1 MTVSDIWTFSP
12 LLIIACGALLV
23 LLSGA
28 ILPGRY
34 GTFLGM
40 VVAVGTGLWVLQSPP
55 SVTPVMGI
63 ALTPFAR
70 FLITLFSLTAACTL
84 LLSHDFNER
93 EGLSGEEYPA
103 TVLFALFGMIVLV
116 SAVNLL
122 TLFLGLESLSFAFY
136 ILVAYDRNRSI
147 SSEAGLKYL
156 LLGSIA
162 AAFMAFGIA
171 LIYAGSG
178 TLNIGPGM
186 YAALAAPGTANPL
199 ITAGWGLL
207 LLGLAFKVSLVPMHL
222 WTPDVYQGGPT
233 PVIAFLSTAS
243 KGSGFAA
250 FLILFHGVTALNF
263 LHLPLQC
270 LSLLSMTVGN
280 LAALRQKNL
289 KRMLAYSSIAQMGY
303 VTLALLTTT
312 ANGFAAVTLYIVV
325 YTALNLAAF
334 GAIASLAGSG
344 SSQRME
350 NIADYRGLG
359 YRRPLQGGILALA
372 MLALAGIPPTAG
384 FVGKFFLFYA
394 AIQGHEIPLAI
405 FGILTAAVSVYYYL
419 RVVVNLYM
427 QPAEAQTDPHSAS
440 PPEIVALGVAGVAIL
455 ILGVWPQPLL
465 EVIDKVLR

>member
-1 MTVSDIWTFSP
+1 MTLSDIWTLMP

-34 GTFLGM
+34 GTFVGVIVALG
-40 VVAVGTGLWVLQSPP
+40 AGLWALQSPP
-55 SVTPVMGI
+55 GATPTMGMSLAPI
-63 ALTPFAR
+63 AR
-70 FLITLFSLTAACTL
+70 FLIPLFSLTAACTL

-93 EGLSGEEYPA
+93 EGLGGEEYPA
-103 TVLFALFGMIVLV
+103 TVLFALFGMTVLV
-116 SAVNLL
+116 CAVNLL

-171 LIYAGSG
+171 LIYAGCG
-178 TLNIGPGM
+178 TLDIGPAM
-186 YAALAAPGTANPL
+186 SIALAMGGAANPL
-199 ITAGWGLL
+199 ITAGWGMLL
-207 LLGLAFKVSLVPMHL
+207 IGLAFKVSLVPMHL

-233 PVIAFLSTAS
+233 PVIAFLATAS
-243 KGSGFAA
+243 KGAGLAA
-250 FLILFHGVTALNF
+250 FLLLLRGVPGLTF
-263 LHLPLQC
+263 LHTPLQC
-270 LSLLSMTVGN
+270 LCFLSMTVGN

-303 VTLALLTTT
+303 VTLALLTVS
-312 ANGFAAVTLYIVV
+312 ADGFAAVTLYIVV
-325 YTALNLAAF
+325 YTAMNLAAF
-334 GAIASLAGSG
+334 GAIASLAGKG
-344 SSQRME
+344 LRME
-350 NIADYRGLG
+350 EVADYRGIG
-359 YRRPLQGGILALA
+359 YQRPFQGGILALA

-384 FVGKFFLFYA
+384 FVGKFFIFYA
-394 AIQGHEIPLAI
+394 AIRGNELPLAI
-405 FGILTAAVSVYYYL
+405 FGILTAAVSVYFYL

-427 QPAEAQTDPHSAS
+427 QPAETPTDPHSAS
-440 PPEIVALGVAGVAIL
+440 LPEIVVLGAAGVAIL
-455 ILGVWPQPLL
+455 VLGVWPQPLL

>member
-1 MTVSDIWTFSP
+1 MTVSNIWTFSP

-34 GTFLGM
+34 GTVIGIF
-40 VVAVGTGLWVLQSPP
+40 VALGTGLWVLQSPP
-55 SVTPVMGI
+55 SAAQAMGI

-70 FLITLFSLTAACTL
+70 FLIFLFSLTAACAL

-93 EGLSGEEYPA
+93 EGLGGEEYPA
-103 TVLFALFGMIVLV
+103 TVLFALFGMTVLV

-178 TLNIGPGM
+178 TLEIGPYM
-186 YAALAAPGTANPL
+186 YATLASMGAANPL
-199 ITAGWGLL
+199 ITAGWGFL

-263 LHLPLQC
+263 LHMPLQW
-270 LSLLSMTVGN
+270 LSFLSMTVGN

-303 VTLALLTTT
+303 VTLALLT
-312 ANGFAAVTLYIVV
+312 ASADGFAAVTLYIVI
-325 YTALNLAAF
+325 YTAMNLAAF
-334 GAIASLAGSG
+334 GAIASLTGSG
-344 SSQRME
+344 QLME
-350 NIADYRGLG
+350 EISDYRGLG
-359 YRRPLQGGILALA
+359 YRRPLQGGILALS

-394 AIQGHEIPLAI
+394 AIRGNEIPLAI
-405 FGILTAAVSVYYYL
+405 FGILTACVSVYYYL
-419 RVVVNLYM
+419 RVVVSLYM
-427 QPAEAQTDPHSAS
+427 QSAEAQTDSHSAS
-440 PPEIVALGVAGVAIL
+440 PPEIAVLGVAGVAIL
-455 ILGVWPQPLL
+455 VLGLWPQPLL

>member
-12 LLIIACGALLV
+12 LLIIGCGALLV

-34 GTFLGM
+34 GT
-40 VVAVGTGLWVLQSPP
+40 VVAMFVALGVGIWTLQLAPGATPAMGLE
-55 SVTPVMGI
+55 
-63 ALTPFAR
+63 LTPLAR
-70 FLITLFSLTAACTL
+70 FLIPLFSFTAACTL
-84 LLSHDFNER
+84 LLSYDFNER

-103 TVLFALFGMIVLV
+103 TVLFALFGMTVLV
-116 SAVNLL
+116 CAVNFL
-122 TLFLGLESLSFAFY
+122 TLFLGLESMSFAFY
-136 ILVAYDRNRSI
+136 ILVAYDRERSI

-178 TLNIGPGM
+178 TLDIGPAM
-186 YAALAAPGTANPL
+186 STALAAGSADNTL

-207 LLGLAFKVSLVPMHL
+207 LIGLAFKVSLVPMHL

-243 KGSGFAA
+243 KGAGFAA
-250 FLILFHGVTALNF
+250 FLILFHGVTMLNF
-263 LHLPLQC
+263 LHTPLQLLC
-270 LSLLSMTVGN
+270 FLSMLVGN
-280 LAALRQKNL
+280 LAALRQQNL

-303 VTLALLTTT
+303 VTLALLT
-312 ANGFAAVTLYIVV
+312 ASADGFAAVTLYIVV
-325 YTALNLAAF
+325 YTAMNLAAF
-334 GAIASLAGSG
+334 GAIASLAKSG
-344 SSQRME
+344 QQMDE
-350 NIADYRGLG
+350 VADYRGLG
-359 YRRPLQGGILALA
+359 YSRPFQGGILALA

-384 FVGKFFLFYA
+384 FVGKFFIFYA
-394 AIQGHEIPLAI
+394 AIRGNELPLAI

-427 QPAEAQTDPHSAS
+427 KPAEAQSNPHPASA
-440 PPEIVALGVAGVAIL
+440 PEMLVLGIAGVAIL
-455 ILGVWPQPLL
+455 VLGVWPQPLL

>member
-12 LLIIACGALLV
+12 LLIISCGALLV

-28 ILPGRY
+28 VLPGRY
-34 GTFLGM
+34 GTVLGI
-40 VVAVGTGLWVLQSPP
+40 VVALGTGFWVLQSPP
-55 SVTPVMGI
+55 SATQVMGI

-70 FLITLFSLTAACTL
+70 FLISLFSFTAACTL

-103 TVLFALFGMIVLV
+103 TVLFALFGMTVLV

-178 TLNIGPGM
+178 TLNIGPEM
-186 YAALAAPGTANPL
+186 SAALAAAGTANPL

-207 LLGLAFKVSLVPMHL
+207 LIGLAFKVSLVPMHL

-263 LHLPLQC
+263 LHTPLQC
-270 LSLLSMTVGN
+270 LSLLSMAVGN
-280 LAALRQKNL
+280 LAALRQNNL

-303 VTLALLTTT
+303 VTLALLTAT
-312 ANGFAAVTLYIVV
+312 ADGFAAVTLYIVV
-325 YTALNLAAF
+325 YTAMNLAAF
-334 GAIASLAGSG
+334 GALASLAGAG
-344 SSQRME
+344 QRME
-350 NIADYRGLG
+350 EIADYRGLG

-384 FVGKFFLFYA
+384 FVGKFFIFYA

-405 FGILTAAVSVYYYL
+405 FGILTASVSVYYYL
-419 RVVVNLYM
+419 RIVVNLYM
-427 QPAEAQTDPHSAS
+427 QPAEAPSDPHSAS
-440 PPEIVALGVAGVAIL
+440 PPEVIVLGVASVAVL
-455 ILGVWPQPLL
+455 VLGIWPQPLL

>member
-1 MTVSDIWTFSP
+1 MTVSNIWTFSP
-12 LLIIACGALLV
+12 LLIIACGSLIV

-28 ILPGRY
+28 IFPGRK
-34 GTFLGM
+34 GTFLSI
-40 VVAVGTGLWVLQSPP
+40 VVALGTGLWVLQSPP
-55 SVTPVMGI
+55 NAMPVMGI

-70 FLITLFSLTAACTL
+70 FLISLFSFTAACTL

-103 TVLFALFGMIVLV
+103 TVLFALFGMTVLV

-178 TLNIGPGM
+178 SLDIGPVM
-186 YAALAAPGTANPL
+186 YASLAAVSAANPL
-199 ITAGWGLL
+199 LTAGWGLL
-207 LLGLAFKVSLVPMHL
+207 LIGLAFKVSLVPMHL

-250 FLILFHGVTALNF
+250 FLILFHGVKTLNF
-263 LHLPLQC
+263 LHTPLEV
-270 LSLLSMTVGN
+270 LSLLSMAVGN
-280 LAALRQKNL
+280 LAALRQNNL

-303 VTLALLTTT
+303 VTLALLTAT
-312 ANGFAAVTLYIVV
+312 ADGFAAVTLYIVV
-325 YTALNLAAF
+325 YTAMNLAAF

-344 SSQRME
+344 QRMDE
-350 NIADYRGLG
+350 VADYRGIG

-384 FVGKFFLFYA
+384 FVGKFFIFYS
-394 AIQGHEIPLAI
+394 AIQGNEIPLAI
-405 FGILTAAVSVYYYL
+405 FGILTASVSVYYYL

-427 QPAEAQTDPHSAS
+427 QPAEVLTDPHPAS
-440 PPEIVALGVAGVAIL
+440 PPEIVVLGVASVAIL
-455 ILGVWPQPLL
+455 VIGVWPQPLL